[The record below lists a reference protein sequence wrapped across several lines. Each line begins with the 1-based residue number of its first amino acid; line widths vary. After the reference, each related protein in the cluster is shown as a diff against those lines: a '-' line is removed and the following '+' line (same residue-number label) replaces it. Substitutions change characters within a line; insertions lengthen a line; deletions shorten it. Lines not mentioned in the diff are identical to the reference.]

1 MELPT
6 PTTSQHNGHPW
17 LTLFNHQLVAKL
29 SHTDGDVILTGVQR
43 SPQYSDELVAD
54 QVFAQ
59 LDLRNNPRRK
69 HYTNDANGD
78 TTNQTDNIH
87 TTTTNDTG
95 ALPPLPAE
103 LFLFDSD
110 APSGRYLIAGN
121 PVYHHGATNRCVA
134 YTIATIR
141 EWQLKKHHPQLQSVT
156 LSKVEIWNRRA
167 NKPSQAMIGCD
178 GLNILCSSRHCVT
191 EQVYKRHLRL
201 IRDAADLRE
210 QAVSARQRIQNAKL
224 LSTMIS
230 SGDDDH
236 LVEDSEKLQL
246 QSNDE
251 KQRLLDTLEADYRAV
266 RTQWKTAKEQLKQ
279 VEYLLERQRFPR
291 GAQQYYA
298 ALREDLRQVMHQ
310 CANPLDDEKANYS
323 HYNPHLYAA
332 VHSLSTLKRALAEN
346 GPLAMLLPYF
356 RHHVRD
362 RFWERDLAYPNQKS
376 TLLYCVTVVGYSDH
390 ERTIWLR
397 NSLGPDWGEM
407 RNGHVKLGYDEF
419 ENGIPVETYT
429 VFYEGKLVLESLESV
444 VVVSSSPNNTSNR
457 LASVDTTKV
466 EQQQPKQED
475 NDDEQEE
482 QSAADSSC
490 QSDKSD
496 DKGDKNY
503 NQQDDEDEDDGC
515 CHCESSRRPPSACS
529 SSRSRKPYDTSNN
542 RRGNNKHSETEESE
556 HQPSSLARRHQRSRF
571 APEQQEQQE
580 EGDQGEQEEE
590 LEQYPEASSRRQ
602 SHSSLFGQES
612 DDENAMYRR
621 AHTRTDPKLALQ
633 ELQQKSEQ
641 AINELAL
648 QMAGRTLGA
657 LDHAWN
663 TLRPYVPCCHI

>member
-87 TTTTNDTG
+87 TTTTNDT
-95 ALPPLPAE
+95 PEE
-103 LFLFDSD
+103 LFSFDSD
-110 APSGRYLIAGN
+110 APPGQYLIAGN

-134 YTIATIR
+134 YTVATIR
-141 EWQLKKHHPQLQSVT
+141 EWQLRKHHPQLQSVT
-156 LSKVEIWNRRA
+156 LSKVELWNRRA

-236 LVEDSEKLQL
+236 LVEDSQNLQL

-251 KQRLLDTLEADYRAV
+251 KQRLLETLEVDYRAV
-266 RTQWKTAKEQLKQ
+266 RAQWKTAKEQLKQ
-279 VEYLLERQRFPR
+279 VEYVLERQRFPR
-291 GAQQYYA
+291 DAQQYYA
-298 ALREDLRQVMHQ
+298 ALREDLRQGMHP
-310 CANPLDDEKANYS
+310 CANPLDDEKAYS
-323 HYNPHLYAA
+323 YNPHLYAA

-362 RFWERDLAYPNQKS
+362 RFWERDSAFPNQKS

-407 RNGHVKLGYDEF
+407 HNGHVKLGYDEF
-419 ENGIPVETYT
+419 ENKIPAETYT
-429 VFYEGKLVLESLESV
+429 VFYEGKSLLESLEP
-444 VVVSSSPNNTSNR
+444 VVVSSPPNTSNR

-496 DKGDKNY
+496 DKRDKIY

-529 SSRSRKPYDTSNN
+529 SSRVRQPYDTSHNK
-542 RRGNNKHSETEESE
+542 RGNNKHSETDESE
-556 HQPSSLARRHQRSRF
+556 QQPSSSARRHQRIRA

-580 EGDQGEQEEE
+580 EEEEGEQEEE
-590 LEQYPEASSRRQ
+590 LEQEEEASSRRQ

-612 DDENAMYRR
+612 DDENTMYRR